1 MTYEGYSRLTN
12 KNAHMHESERVHNFH
27 VRIFR
32 FFCRS
37 VFYFI
42 DSSECNDVMLRIPVF
57 FFSGG
62 FIKLGYAIRNIK
74 CATDAS
80 KCQSND

>member
-1 MTYEGYSRLTN
+1 MTHELENECIAKKKRKEFFGMTYEGYSRLTN
-12 KNAHMHESERVHNFH
+12 QNAHMHESERVHNFH
-27 VRIFR
+27 VRMFR
-32 FFCRS
+32 FFRRL

-62 FIKLGYAIRNIK
+62 FPN
-74 CATDAS
+74 
-80 KCQSND
+80 